1 MQLIRAARNPAALLM
16 LLWTV
21 LTVFADPDPTP
32 DPSGGGRLHLTV
44 RQAAAL
50 ALLHD
55 PQLQQLQ
62 KTLEGLRGGMSPRL
76 RARLPVLFIEYGGSE
91 AYDWSS
97 PYQLN
102 HTIGGGFELTLTDS
116 GDSWYRMRELRRE
129 LRRTKLEIRQQK
141 QNLILETVQLCTDIF
156 YRRTAVQL
164 LTKELQL
171 YRRLCRSA
179 EQRQTCGS
187 ISLQNYR
194 RLRIQAEEKALE
206 LQAEQLELQQLYSQL
221 TLRVRHTDERSLRL
235 CGSFPQPGPASF
247 GEPGLPESEY
257 FRARAVE
264 HSVQVI
270 SARMNCA
277 QAADQ
282 RALQLRRLCPKIT
295 VTSRIDF
302 SGPHFP
308 PATPALSFG
317 LRLSTGPGRLS
328 VSAKDSVSRSNYSYN
343 RNPAAKLALDLS
355 RPTASPHRR
364 AVEKEQYAR
373 RELQHRTSLAALQA
387 QKLAQETLHLQ
398 EQLQHQRA
406 SCELHRRELAIRRQ
420 EFEFG
425 TADFERLV
433 ESRRQYTAG
442 LLKLCRLNQRCLLAA
457 CTLLQLCALPERVS
471 VLLGQ
476 LSTGEKGVT
485 NDGS

>member
-1 MQLIRAARNPAALLM
+1 MILIRAGRNPAALLM
-16 LLWTV
+16 LLWTA
-21 LTVFADPDPTP
+21 LTVFAAADPTQ
-32 DPSGGGRLHLTV
+32 DPSAAGRLHLTV

-50 ALLHD
+50 AQEHD
-55 PQLQQLQ
+55 PQLQQLR
-62 KTLEGLRGGMSPRL
+62 KTLDRLRGRMSPRL

-97 PYQLN
+97 PYRLN
-102 HTIGGGFELTLTDS
+102 HTIGGGFKLTLTDS

-129 LRRTKLEIRQQK
+129 VRRTKLLVRQQK
-141 QNLILETVQLCTDIF
+141 QNITLETVQLCTDIF

-194 RLRIQAEEKALE
+194 RLQIEAEEKALD
-206 LQAEQLELQQLYSQL
+206 LQAERIELQQLYSQL
-221 TLRVRHTDERSLRL
+221 TLRVRPTDKRSLRL
-235 CGSFPQPGPASF
+235 CGSLPQSGPAPF
-247 GEPGLPESEY
+247 GVSGLPESEY
-257 FRARAVE
+257 FRSRAVE

-270 SARMNCA
+270 SSRIHCA

-308 PATPALSFG
+308 PAVPALSFG
-317 LRLSTGPGRLS
+317 VSLSTGPGRLS
-328 VSAKDSVSRSNYSYN
+328 VSAEDSVSRSNYSYN

-355 RPTASPHRR
+355 RPTASPHHS
-364 AVEKEQYAR
+364 AVEKEQHAR
-373 RELQHRTSLAALQA
+373 RELQHSTSLAALQA
-387 QKLAQETLHLQ
+387 QQLAREILHLK
-398 EQLQHQRA
+398 QLVQHQRQ

-420 EFEFG
+420 QFDYG
-425 TADFERLV
+425 TAEFERLV
-433 ESRRQYTAG
+433 ESRRQYTAD
-442 LLKLCRLNQRCLLAA
+442 LLKLYRLKQRSLLAA

-471 VLLGQ
+471 ALLNQ
-476 LSTGEKGVT
+476 LSKEEKGAT